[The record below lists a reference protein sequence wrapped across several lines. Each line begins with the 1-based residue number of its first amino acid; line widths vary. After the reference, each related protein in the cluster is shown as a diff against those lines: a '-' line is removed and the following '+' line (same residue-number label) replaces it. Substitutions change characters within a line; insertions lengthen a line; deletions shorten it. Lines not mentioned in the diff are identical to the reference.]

1 MEYTAEQKEQY
12 PQLKRQEEF
21 DDNKTCQLSGT
32 GKYRFNQYGTDGF
45 AYWQYRFKTKDAAI
59 EWLCHSRPQNLR
71 RVDPTDPQ
79 YEVMVW
85 DGKTRTRRLKR

>member
-21 DDNKTCQLSGT
+21 DDNQTCQVSGT
-32 GKYRFNQYGTDGF
+32 GKYRFNQYGRNGF
-45 AYWQYRFKTKDAAI
+45 AWRQTRFKNKDKAI
-59 EWLCHSRPQNLR
+59 EWLCIQRPYSVV
-71 RVDPTDPQ
+71 RVMPDNPQ